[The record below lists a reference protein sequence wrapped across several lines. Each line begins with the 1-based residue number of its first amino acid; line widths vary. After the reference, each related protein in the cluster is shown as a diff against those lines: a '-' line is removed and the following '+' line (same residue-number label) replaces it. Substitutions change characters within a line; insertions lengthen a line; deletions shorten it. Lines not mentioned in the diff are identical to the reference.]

1 MSFLK
6 SRRRFLQAAATSSV
20 VAPLSLAGLTRMA
33 QASTTGK
40 AKTKVVFFVI
50 GDGFATDSFSGEY
63 NKGLWF
69 PKISVENAVESEDFL
84 LNEMSQELAAYQD
97 QSLYLQGMMLGNGN
111 AGHGGWA
118 EVLRDKNK
126 SQSSID
132 VILGQAMLGTDP
144 SQRSLFAG
152 PHAVDHTNWYISWNG
167 GNKRTPHANPKLMF
181 ENIFGNNFAKSS
193 RTGSSNKGTHLFDPI
208 NQDIQTLRSKVSGA
222 EKQKLD
228 THLDSMEQVVTDMNN
243 TDAITAECSPVP
255 PVDSPIMS
263 PDYRNVVQGS
273 HHQVVAT
280 TLSCGV
286 SRVATIQV
294 GRSADQIVIKDASL
308 IANPHDLAHRYKS
321 EKEWKDCRK
330 WYAKQ
335 AKLFLD
341 ELASHADPDVP
352 GDSLLDHT
360 LVVITSEMSDGA
372 PEHQYNMP
380 MLMVGGAS
388 GLLNNGSG
396 NGRYY
401 NISQYADR
409 HAWVGSLKIQQVDF
423 QRVWATL
430 AQAMGTSV
438 PYSGDVS
445 VIPGIFNNVS

>member
-50 GDGFATDSFSGEY
+50 GDGFATDSFSGEF

-69 PKISVENAVESEDFL
+69 PKTSVENAVESEDFL
-84 LNEMSQELAAYQD
+84 LNEMSQELADYQD
-97 QSLYLQGMMLGNGN
+97 QSLYLQGMILGEGNG
-111 AGHGGWA
+111 GHNGWT
-118 EVLRDKNK
+118 EVLRDRKR
-126 SQSSID
+126 SHSSID
-132 VILGQAMLGTDP
+132 LILGQAMPGTDP
-144 SQRSLFAG
+144 SQRSIYAG
-152 PHAVDHTNWYISWNG
+152 PHAVDHSNWYISWSG
-167 GNKRTPHANPKLMF
+167 KNKRTPHGNPKLMF
-181 ENIFGNNFAKSS
+181 ENIFGNNFVKTERS
-193 RTGSSNKGTHLFDPI
+193 GSSNKGTHLFDPI

-243 TDAITAECSPVP
+243 TDAITAECNPVP
-255 PVDSPIMS
+255 PADSPIMS
-263 PDYRNVVQGS
+263 ADYRDVVQGS

-294 GRSADQIVIKDASL
+294 GRSADSVIIKEASL
-308 IANPHDLAHRYKS
+308 EKNPHELAHRS
-321 EKEWKDCRK
+321 NEKGWKTSRK

-401 NISQYADR
+401 NISQYGNR
-409 HAWVGSLKIQQVDF
+409 HKWAGNLKIQQVDF

-438 PYSGDVS
+438 PYGGDVS

>member
-1 MSFLK
+1 MTFLK

-20 VAPLSLAGLTRMA
+20 VAPLSLGGLTRMA

-50 GDGFATDSFSGEY
+50 GDGFATDSFQGKY
-63 NKGLWF
+63 NEGLWF
-69 PKISVENAVESEDFL
+69 PKNIGNAVESENFL
-84 LNEMSQELAAYQD
+84 LNEMSQELAAYQS
-97 QSLYLQGMMLGNGN
+97 QSLYLQGMMLGGGN

-118 EVLRDKNK
+118 EVLRDRNK
-126 SQSSID
+126 SQYSID
-132 VILGQAMLGTDP
+132 VILGESMVGTDP

-152 PHAVDHTNWYISWNG
+152 PHAVDHTNWYVSWNG
-167 GNKRTPHANPKLMF
+167 GNKRTPHANPRLMF
-181 ENIFGNNFAKSS
+181 ENVFGVNYINENKTAGS
-193 RTGSSNKGTHLFDPI
+193 TGSKGTHLFDPI
-208 NQDIQTLRSKVSGA
+208 NEDIQLLRSKVSGA

-228 THLDSMEQVVTDMNN
+228 THLDSMEKVVTDMNN
-243 TDAITAECSPVP
+243 TGEITAQCNPIP
-255 PVDSPIMS
+255 PADSPIMS
-263 PDYRNVVQGS
+263 PDYRNVVQQS

-308 IANPHDLAHRYKS
+308 NANPHDLAHRYKS
-321 EKEWKDCRK
+321 EQEWKDCRK
-330 WYAKQ
+330 WYARQ

-388 GLLNNGSG
+388 GLLNNGTG

-401 NISQYADR
+401 NISQYGDR
-409 HAWVGSLKIQQVDF
+409 NHWQAGKQVDF

-430 AQAMGTSV
+430 AQAMGTNV

-445 VIPGIFNNVS
+445 VIPGIFNNVT